1 MSKPITPAERQ
12 WLNLISYAEGTWN
25 PKSGPQYNMMFTG
38 KRFNDLRRHPDIV
51 NKSPGYASSAAGAY
65 QFLTPTWRG
74 VSQQEGLKDF
84 GPRSQDLGALRLI
97 RQRGVDPARDPITPQ
112 TIAKLAPV
120 WASLPTLQGRSFHGQ
135 PVKSYGTLVNFL
147 KQQGGFVPQNV
158 APAAPQ
164 LPPATG
170 SNQNQSSTGSSEEE
184 RLIAESLSRS
194 LLDSTLKPL
203 FKTQGA
209 VGISQLAP
217 PPLPSDSEEEQPIA
231 DEGDTESL
239 LLALSERLGDIEDAV
254 VEISG
259 PNPAQ
264 SEALRTQERM
274 QQLMRSAQQAFQPGV
289 SVI

>member
-51 NKSPGYASSAAGAY
+51 NKSPDYASSAAGAY

-112 TIAKLAPV
+112 TIAKLAPE
-120 WASLPTLQGRSFHGQ
+120 WASLPTLQGRSFYGQ

-184 RLIAESLSRS
+184 RLIAESFSRS
-194 LLDSTLKPL
+194 LLDSTLKSLVNP
-203 FKTQGA
+203 QGA
-209 VGISQLAP
+209 AVLSRLAP
-217 PPLPSDSEEEQPIA
+217 PPLPSASEEEQTTA

-239 LLALSERLGDIEDAV
+239 LLALSERLGDIEDEV
-254 VEISG
+254 LEISR
-259 PNPAQ
+259 PNPA
-264 SEALRTQERM
+264 SEALKTQERM

>member
-1 MSKPITPAERQ
+1 
-12 WLNLISYAEGTWN
+12 
-25 PKSGPQYNMMFTG
+25 MMFTG

-65 QFLTPTWRG
+65 QFVTPTWRG

-112 TIAKLAPV
+112 TIAKLAPE
-120 WASLPTLQGRSFHGQ
+120 WAALPTLQGRSFYGQ

-194 LLDSTLKPL
+194 LLDSTLKSLVNP
-203 FKTQGA
+203 QGA
-209 VGISQLAP
+209 AVLSRLAP
-217 PPLPSDSEEEQPIA
+217 PPLPSASEEEQTTA

-239 LLALSERLGDIEDAV
+239 LLALSERLGDIEDEV
-254 VEISG
+254 LEISR
-259 PNPAQ
+259 PNPA
-264 SEALRTQERM
+264 SEALKTQERM

>member
-12 WLNLISYAEGTWN
+12 WLNLISYAEGTWD

-65 QFLTPTWRG
+65 QFVTPTWRG

-112 TIAKLAPV
+112 TIAKLAPE
-120 WASLPTLQGRSFHGQ
+120 WAALPTLQGRSFYGQ

-194 LLDSTLKPL
+194 LLDSTLKSLVNP
-203 FKTQGA
+203 QGA
-209 VGISQLAP
+209 AVLSRLAP
-217 PPLPSDSEEEQPIA
+217 PPLPSASEEEQTTA

-239 LLALSERLGDIEDAV
+239 LLALSERLGDIEDEV
-254 VEISG
+254 LEISR
-259 PNPAQ
+259 PNPA
-264 SEALRTQERM
+264 SEALKTQERM

>member
-112 TIAKLAPV
+112 TIAKLAPE
-120 WASLPTLQGRSFHGQ
+120 WAALPTLQGRSFYGQ

-184 RLIAESLSRS
+184 RLIAESFSRS
-194 LLDSTLKPL
+194 LLDSTLKSLVNP
-203 FKTQGA
+203 QGA
-209 VGISQLAP
+209 AVLSRLAP
-217 PPLPSDSEEEQPIA
+217 PPLPSASEEEQTTA

-239 LLALSERLGDIEDAV
+239 LLALSERLGDIEDEV
-254 VEISG
+254 LEISR
-259 PNPAQ
+259 PNPA
-264 SEALRTQERM
+264 SEALKTQERM

>member
-74 VSQQEGLKDF
+74 VSQQEVLKDF

-194 LLDSTLKPL
+194 LLDSTLKSLVNP
-203 FKTQGA
+203 QGA
-209 VGISQLAP
+209 AVLSRLAP
-217 PPLPSDSEEEQPIA
+217 PPLPSASEEEQTTA

-239 LLALSERLGDIEDAV
+239 LLALNERLGDIEDEV
-254 VEISG
+254 LEISR
-259 PNPAQ
+259 PNPA
-264 SEALRTQERM
+264 SEALKTQERM

>member
-1 MSKPITPAERQ
+1 
-12 WLNLISYAEGTWN
+12 
-25 PKSGPQYNMMFTG
+25 MMFTG

-51 NKSPGYASSAAGAY
+51 NKSPDYASSAAGAY

-112 TIAKLAPV
+112 TIAKLAPE
-120 WASLPTLQGRSFHGQ
+120 WASLPTLQGRSFYGQ

-194 LLDSTLKPL
+194 LLDSTLKSLVNP
-203 FKTQGA
+203 QGA
-209 VGISQLAP
+209 AVLSRLAP
-217 PPLPSDSEEEQPIA
+217 PPLPSASEEEQTTA

-239 LLALSERLGDIEDAV
+239 LLALSERLGDIEDEV
-254 VEISG
+254 LEISR
-259 PNPAQ
+259 PNPA
-264 SEALRTQERM
+264 SEALKTQERM

>member
-12 WLNLISYAEGTWN
+12 WLNLISYAEGTWD

-38 KRFNDLRRHPDIV
+38 KRFNDLKRHPDIV
-51 NKSPGYASSAAGAY
+51 NKSPRYASSAAGAY

-112 TIAKLAPV
+112 TIAKLAPE
-120 WASLPTLQGRSFHGQ
+120 WASLPTVQGRSYYGQ

-164 LPPATG
+164 LPSSTG

-194 LLDSTLKPL
+194 LLDSTLKSLVNP
-203 FKTQGA
+203 QGA
-209 VGISQLAP
+209 AVLSRLAP
-217 PPLPSDSEEEQPIA
+217 PPLPSASEEEQTTA

-239 LLALSERLGDIEDAV
+239 LLALSERLGDIEDEV
-254 VEISG
+254 LKTSR
-259 PNPAQ
+259 PNPA
-264 SEALRTQERM
+264 SEALKTQERM

>member
-51 NKSPGYASSAAGAY
+51 NKSPDYASSAAGAY

-147 KQQGGFVPQNV
+147 KQQGGFVPQNA

-194 LLDSTLKPL
+194 LLDSTLKSLVNP
-203 FKTQGA
+203 QGA
-209 VGISQLAP
+209 AVLSRLAP
-217 PPLPSDSEEEQPIA
+217 PPLPSASEEEQTTA

-239 LLALSERLGDIEDAV
+239 LLALSERLGDIEDEV
-254 VEISG
+254 LEISR
-259 PNPAQ
+259 PNPA
-264 SEALRTQERM
+264 SEALKTQERM